1 MLTANMLKLKSF
13 SNISGLLLWLFACGN
28 FFSPPEIRANDI
40 QKDTKGI
47 HLVRSGES
55 LNKIAKRYFSL
66 TEAVNVGDLISQIRE
81 INGIEGSL
89 IRPKQRLHIPL
100 SRSTPV
106 KAKTIPK
113 EKDFE
118 SKGIYVNRYSMGSKK
133 IRWLVD
139 DVISPEGNTVILDG
153 KDMLG
158 RLSFPSEVDLARE
171 IGACA
176 YPVTPDPDKLIHY
189 LHEKGLH
196 VGARLV
202 LFFDPLLAEKRPEL
216 ALRSKFTGK
225 PIKEYGKGGWVDPA
239 HPVVR
244 KYNLDIARELA
255 AMGVDEIQFDYIRYP
270 TARIMQEPIEFRR
283 HEIITQFLA
292 EARKVLAS
300 SKVLISIDVF
310 GIMAWGRPEDVQMTG
325 QKLEDLAEYSDV
337 ISPMIYPS
345 HFSMPFQGIS
355 KPGNRPYFMVSEA
368 CRRFSNIMKDSKVT
382 LRPWIQ
388 AFPYRVDRFN
398 KDYIL
403 EQLRALDAS
412 ETRGWLLW
420 SAGNAYR
427 VARKALVQWHD
438 RPLKEKNLTAKL
450 FQEDQTVLPHSSAH
464 LGYP

>member
-1 MLTANMLKLKSF
+1 MLKLKSF
-13 SNISGLLLWLFACGN
+13 FNISGLLLWIFACGN
-28 FFSPPEIRANDI
+28 FFSPPEIYANDI
-40 QKDTKGI
+40 LKDTGGI
-47 HLVRSGES
+47 HLVQRGES
-55 LNKIAKRYFSL
+55 LHKIARRYFSL
-66 TEAVNVGDLISQIRE
+66 TEAVTIGDLISQIRE
-81 INGIEGSL
+81 LNGIEGSL

-106 KAKTIPK
+106 EAKIIPK
-113 EKDFE
+113 ERDFE

-139 DVISPEGNTVILDG
+139 DVISPEGNTVVLDG

-158 RLSFPSEVDLARE
+158 RLSFPSEVGLARE

-196 VGARLV
+196 VGVRLV

-216 ALRSKFTGK
+216 ALRSKFSGN
-225 PIKEYGKGGWVDPA
+225 PIKEYGKAGWVDPA

-244 KYNLDIARELA
+244 KYNLDIAKELA
-255 AMGVDEIQFDYIRYP
+255 AMGIDEIQFDYIRYP
-270 TARIMQEPIEFRR
+270 TAQIMQEPKEVLR

-292 EARKVLAS
+292 EVKRELAP

-310 GIMAWGRPEDVQMTG
+310 GIMAWGRQEDVRMTG

-345 HFSMPFQGIS
+345 HFSSPFQGIS

-368 CRRFSNIMKDSKVT
+368 CRRFSEILKDSDVT

-403 EQLRALDAS
+403 EQLRALNAS

-420 SAGNAYR
+420 SAGNAYG

-438 RPLKEKNLTAKL
+438 RPLKKKNLTAKL
-450 FQEDQTVLPHSSAH
+450 RLEDQTVLPQSPAH
-464 LGYP
+464 IGYP